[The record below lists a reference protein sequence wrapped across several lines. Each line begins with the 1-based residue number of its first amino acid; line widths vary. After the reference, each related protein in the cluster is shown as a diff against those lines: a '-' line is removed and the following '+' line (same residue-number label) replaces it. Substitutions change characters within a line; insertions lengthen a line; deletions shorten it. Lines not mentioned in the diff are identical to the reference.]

1 MRLLKS
7 SDGGQ
12 LLAMVEAEVGSL
24 VELLPAPVLVT
35 SEAGKVLRAN
45 PPAAVALGVTQES
58 LVGRLIEDVLRQLG
72 VSVRV
77 RTLCHSGEVLRLY
90 VL

>member
-1 MRLLKS
+1 
-7 SDGGQ
+7 
-12 LLAMVEAEVGSL
+12 MVEAEVGSL

-35 SEAGKVLRAN
+35 TEAGNVLRAN
-45 PPAAVALGVTQES
+45 SAAAVALGVTAES
-58 LVGRLIEDVLRQLG
+58 LVGKAIGDLLGQLG

>member
-1 MRLLKS
+1 
-7 SDGGQ
+7 
-12 LLAMVEAEVGSL
+12 MVEAEVGSL

-35 SEAGKVLRAN
+35 TEAGSVLRAN
-45 PPAAVALGVTQES
+45 PAAAVALGVTEES
-58 LVGRLIEDVLRQLG
+58 LLGKDIHDLLRQLG
-72 VSVRV
+72 ASVRV

>member
-1 MRLLKS
+1 LRILES
-7 SDGGQ
+7 SDSRQ

-35 SEAGKVLRAN
+35 TQAGRVLRAN
-45 PPAAVALGVTQES
+45 PAAAVALGMTEQA
-58 LVGRLIEDVLRQLG
+58 LVGLVIGDLLSQLG
-72 VSVRV
+72 VSARV

>member
-1 MRLLKS
+1 LHILDSNESR
-7 SDGGQ
+7 Q

-35 SEAGKVLRAN
+35 TESGSVLRAN
-45 PPAAVALGVTQES
+45 PAAAVALGVTAES
-58 LVGRLIEDVLRQLG
+58 LIGKVIGDLLGQLG

>member
-1 MRLLKS
+1 
-7 SDGGQ
+7 
-12 LLAMVEAEVGSL
+12 MVEAEVGSL
-24 VELLPAPVLVT
+24 FELLPAPVLVT
-35 SEAGKVLRAN
+35 TEAGIVSRAN
-45 PPAAVALGVTQES
+45 SAAAVALGVTTES
-58 LVGRLIEDVLRQLG
+58 LVGKLIGDLLGQLG

>member
-1 MRLLKS
+1 LRVLKS
-7 SDGGQ
+7 NDGRQ

-35 SEAGKVLRAN
+35 TEAGTVLRAN
-45 PPAAVALGVTQES
+45 PAAAVALGVTEES
-58 LVGRLIEDVLRQLG
+58 LVGKVIEDLLRQLG